1 MFVSFSVVLLT
12 LVAIVWGIIESS
24 QGFYYVEVIPSFQQ
38 VDLIFRTI
46 VCCVDDVTELF
57 GIDYVDLY
65 SKVFSEL
72 FNVRQVEGEAR
83 TCNPWITNPVL

>member
-1 MFVSFSVVLLT
+1 MFVSFSVGLLT

-38 VDLIFRTI
+38 VDLIFRTF
-46 VCCVDDVTELF
+46 VCCVDNAIELF

-65 SKVFSEL
+65 SKVFL
-72 FNVRQVEGEAR
+72 MDLLILYGIDR
-83 TCNPWITNPVL
+83 